1 MSYKLAGV
9 TWNDDGSIAVSMP
22 PFKALSHLTYR
33 AAMDNDTTVVECL
46 EWYNIVAAELEALD
60 IIKTKGV
67 NVFELRFS
75 FSLEE
80 YNICK
85 GEENKELTQKEY
97 ETLKKVLL

>member
-9 TWNDDGSIAVSMP
+9 TWNDDGTMTESMP

-33 AAMDNDTTVVECL
+33 AVTDNNTTVVECL
-46 EWYNIVAAELEALD
+46 EWYEIVAAELRALD
-60 IIKTKGV
+60 IIKEKGI

-85 GEENKELTQKEY
+85 GEENKELTQEEY
-97 ETLKKVLL
+97 ETLKKVLK